1 MACCPELGSSRSRRY
16 PPRCRACRRR
26 VPRSAGPPL
35 VWSRWLTAH
44 DLGESGR
51 DHHRQALEEYDV
63 AKARVERLSSED
75 DVHTLIATLAD
86 ARYEIACVQA
96 LAAGAD
102 IPEPRTGCLFNPQ
115 HGPSVRDV
123 VHTFS
128 RTGTRK
134 VPACAQ
140 CAVRVEAGEAPAA
153 RQVQVDGRTVPYWD
167 AGSAYLLYLLH
178 PPTSAVCTAMG
189 VAATTPA
196 DR

>member
-1 MACCPELGSSRSRRY
+1 M
-16 PPRCRACRRR
+16 
-26 VPRSAGPPL
+26 
-35 VWSRWLTAH
+35 
-44 DLGESGR
+44 
-51 DHHRQALEEYDV
+51 
-63 AKARVERLSSED
+63 
-75 DVHTLIATLAD
+75 
-86 ARYEIACVQA
+86 QA

-102 IPEPRTGCLFNPQ
+102 IPEKRTGCLFNPQ

-167 AGSAYLLYLLH
+167 AGSAHLPYLQGQALIPAPGSNH
-178 PPTSAVCTAMG
+178 HQAWAAMG
-189 VAATTPA
+189 VLGAGTAAPSDLGGMYGDGGGGDYA
-196 DR
+196 G